1 MKRRREVN
9 FVGLHH
15 FILLF
20 AYDYGVK
27 DSIKEITVCIEIEIK
42 SFQTKIKLF
51 KKDTNYLS
59 NNRKTQYRY

>member
-9 FVGLHH
+9 FAGLHH

-20 AYDYGVK
+20 AYDYRVK

-42 SFQTKIKLF
+42 SFTTIVKLIQ
-51 KKDTNYLS
+51 KDTYNLS
-59 NNRKTQYRY
+59 NDRN